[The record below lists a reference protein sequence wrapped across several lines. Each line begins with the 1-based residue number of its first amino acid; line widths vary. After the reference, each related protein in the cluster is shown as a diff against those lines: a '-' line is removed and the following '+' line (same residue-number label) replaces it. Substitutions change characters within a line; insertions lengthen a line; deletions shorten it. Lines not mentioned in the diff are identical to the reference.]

1 MCDVIIS
8 RRVSRAQWR
17 HSHVAVRQ
25 QSELLRGSDCFV
37 LIRSSQRSVWCRPRE
52 SEIAVCQQDC
62 LGRSVSAKISLFATN
77 GKFTWRR
84 LIGSS
89 MGSGSAETPKFVRKF
104 AETPKLVRKFAE
116 TPKFAKKSCCFFRM
130 CKLLGQEF
138 VQYLPV
144 VMGPLMKAAS
154 IKPEVAMLD
163 SQDIDSIEEDD
174 GWEFIKLGDQVT
186 PERC

>member
-1 MCDVIIS
+1 
-8 RRVSRAQWR
+8 
-17 HSHVAVRQ
+17 
-25 QSELLRGSDCFV
+25 
-37 LIRSSQRSVWCRPRE
+37 
-52 SEIAVCQQDC
+52 
-62 LGRSVSAKISLFATN
+62 
-77 GKFTWRR
+77 
-84 LIGSS
+84 